1 MKRFHV
7 HVSVDNLSQ
16 NIEFYSQL
24 FGQPPAVEKADY
36 AKWMLDDP
44 RINFAIST
52 RHTQLGVNHFGFQA
66 ENEQELAELKQRAQA
81 AAGDAVLDQ
90 GATTCCYAKSD
101 KHWTVDPLGFAWE
114 HYLTMGEIK
123 EFGVEAN
130 DSSVACC
137 VPTVTSTK
145 KPLSITIKAEAN
157 KCCSGNNPEK
167 TSC

>member
-1 MKRFHV
+1 MD
-7 HVSVDNLSQ
+7 SLELDA
-16 NIEFYSQL
+16 NI
-24 FGQPPAVEKADY
+24 
-36 AKWMLDDP
+36 
-44 RINFAIST
+44 
-52 RHTQLGVNHFGFQA
+52 
-66 ENEQELAELKQRAQA
+66 
-81 AAGDAVLDQ
+81 AAGYETSVYDL
-90 GATTCCYAKSD
+90 KM
-101 KHWTVDPLGFAWE
+101 H
-114 HYLTMGEIK
+114 MGETFIPNFIK